1 MARPLRVEWADA
13 AYHVMARGNE
23 RKAIYRDDQDRR
35 RFLEAL
41 AEMVERFGVRLQAY
55 CLMPNHYHL
64 LLDTPLSNLSQA
76 VGWLQVT
83 YTVRFNRRHRRSGHL
98 FQGRFKAQLIEADE
112 YAQGLVEYVHLNP
125 VRSRRKNAPLAR
137 ERAAELDAY
146 RWSSHRVYAG
156 LERKPPGWLCQEWL
170 KYWDAEPTTAHR
182 AYRKSLARWFD
193 GVVENPWDKLV
204 GGLVLGGERLLAKA
218 NAQLRRKAAVEEAHW
233 VQQRIHTH
241 VRETLGEVLAGETD
255 ERIKIWARVRLGGEP
270 GAAVAREHG
279 YQDGSGVGQ
288 VVRRLERRSAEDTA
302 LRNKL
307 ARIKENLSRVQS

>member
-1 MARPLRVEWADA
+1 MARPLRVEFPGA

-23 RKAIYRDDQDRR
+23 RKAVYRDDQDRR
-35 RFLEAL
+35 RFLDAL
-41 AEMVERFGVRLQAY
+41 AEMVDRFGVRLHAY

-64 LLDTPLSNLSQA
+64 LLDTPQANLSQA

-125 VRSRRKNAPLAR
+125 VRPRRKNERLAG
-137 ERAAELDAY
+137 EWAAELNVY
-146 RWSSHRVYAG
+146 RWSSHRAYAG

-193 GVVENPWDKLV
+193 GVVENPWDKLI

-218 NAQLRRKAAVEEAHW
+218 NAQLRRKAAAEEAHW
-233 VQQRIHTH
+233 VQQREHTS
-241 VRETLGEVLAGETD
+241 VRGTLGEVLADEVD
-255 ERIKIWARVRLGGEP
+255 ERIKIWARVRLGGER
-270 GAAVAREHG
+270 GATVARERG
-279 YQDGSGVGQ
+279 YRDGSGIGQ
-288 VVRRLERRSAEDTA
+288 VVRRLEQRSAEDIV
-302 LRNKL
+302 LRKKL
-307 ARIKENLSRVQS
+307 ARIRENLSGVQS